1 MSDSPEI
8 YALGI
13 GRFTPVCMEL
23 AEACGYRIA
32 GLYHYDDTR
41 IGETA
46 YGFKIIGSF
55 EDLFSEDDLSGM
67 NFVLT
72 MGSNDIRAEVYGKIL
87 ARKGNCPNLIHPDA
101 IISRFAQISPRG
113 VHIGPFTYI
122 QSTATV
128 GEDTIVMSHV
138 NISHDSAVGKHCSIA
153 GQSCVS
159 ADTILEDYVLFGLG
173 ARTIPGRKNHIG
185 EHSIIGAGSL
195 VTGEIPA
202 RSVVK
207 GTLTQVLRPE
217 PLVSVICTT
226 FNHEK
231 YVREC
236 LDSILAQ
243 ECNFPFEIL
252 IHDDGSRDNTP
263 QILSEY
269 EKSHP
274 DIIRIFCS
282 HENQSSLGRDPW
294 VDILFPKAHGK
305 FLAICDGDDYWTDT
319 KKLQKQI
326 DILKSDHSLA
336 GCAANI
342 SIVDADGQALEERHC
357 VEGGRYTIRDFFA
370 KGVSYPTS
378 TVVLRNSGMSD
389 ITRLTHIMKNKYMA
403 DWPLWIAAHLQ
414 GDFHCI
420 GDALSAYRMSPD
432 SLTHTNARQRRLGL
446 AKDNFRLIRQVLG
459 ILPEEY
465 ADIRGK
471 LMDKS
476 WMWMELAKAY
486 KHCGK
491 YLRCIYCLIRSKIG

>member
-113 VHIGPFTYI
+113 VQIGPFTYI

-357 VEGGRYTIRDFFA
+357 VEGCRYTIRDFFA
-370 KGVSYPTS
+370 KSVSYPTS

-389 ITRLTHIMKNKYMA
+389 ITRLTHIMKSRYLA
-403 DWPLWIAAHLQ
+403 DWQLWIAAHLQ

-420 GDALSAYRMSPD
+420 GEALSAYRKNPD
-432 SLTHTNARQRRLGL
+432 SLTHTNASQFRLGR
-446 AKDNFRLIRQVLG
+446 AKDNFRLIRQVRG
-459 ILPEEY
+459 IIPEEY
-465 ADIRGK
+465 ADIRER